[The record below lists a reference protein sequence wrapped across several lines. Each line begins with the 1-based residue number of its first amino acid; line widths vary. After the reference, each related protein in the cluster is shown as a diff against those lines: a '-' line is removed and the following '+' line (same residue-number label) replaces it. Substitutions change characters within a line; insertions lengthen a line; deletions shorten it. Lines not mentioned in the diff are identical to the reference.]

1 MEMRADLLIVGA
13 GMVGSALALALRHSG
28 LQILLLDGGPLT
40 VKPFDAQ
47 APFEP
52 RVSALSAA
60 SQRILERLGAW
71 EGIAQR
77 RATPYSDMHVW
88 DGSGTGQIHFSAAS
102 VHAQVLGHIVE
113 NRVVQD
119 SLLERLHD
127 SDVGLLANARLEQ
140 LRRSGDDWLLTL
152 ADGRACARRWWS
164 RPMAPIRPCGGW
176 PVATPA
182 NGITCTTPS

>member
-1 MEMRADLLIVGA
+1 

-71 EGIAQR
+71 DGIAQR

-102 VHAQVLGHIVE
+102 VHAQ
-113 NRVVQD
+113 
-119 SLLERLHD
+119 
-127 SDVGLLANARLEQ
+127 
-140 LRRSGDDWLLTL
+140 
-152 ADGRACARRWWS
+152 
-164 RPMAPIRPCGGW
+164 
-176 PVATPA
+176 
-182 NGITCTTPS
+182 